1 MLLQAMLGAARQAAA
16 VALAAL
22 PLVRL
27 LMPETNPQTG
37 TNHDDRTFAARIDRR
52 LKAVEGERSSARGN
66 LDMTILLGRVRA
78 CQKRG
83 RLTTLSV
90 RRLFGLHRAA
100 ESYLSPSEVTE
111 DVRTH
116 PLLLGTTGVCC
127 LKLADLLII

>member
-1 MLLQAMLGAARQAAA
+1 MTVHSQ
-16 VALAAL
+16 
-22 PLVRL
+22 P
-27 LMPETNPQTG
+27 
-37 TNHDDRTFAARIDRR
+37 DIDRR

-78 CQKRG
+78 YQKRG

-90 RRLFGLHRAA
+90 RRLFGLHRAT
-100 ESYLSPSEVTE
+100 ESYRSPSGVTE
-111 DVRTH
+111 GVRTH